1 MNRRIVLKGVGLGL
15 GLVTVS
21 GVAGYYYS
29 VFKGLRH
36 QSLTIGG
43 STTVRRFIEK
53 IVEAFLKKN
62 EKVDFLVDGGHS
74 YAGLVALERGAIDIA
89 MMSHSL
95 TSAEDITSIENYL
108 IGLEAIALVVN
119 AKCPIDNIS
128 SNDAR
133 KILEKKIT
141 NWKEVGGPD
150 VPISLY
156 SREDGSTT
164 KVSVQ
169 EILLGNAPITERAKE
184 LGSSKEMLQEIAL
197 DINSFGFLSARH
209 FDGSVKP
216 LSIDGVG
223 MNDKSI
229 YLKLYPLI
237 RELYLVLNDDSSAL
251 AKNFLDYTL
260 SDEGQKILVDN
271 GVFRVR

>member
-43 STTVRRFIEK
+43 STTVRRFIGK

-119 AKCPIDNIS
+119 TKCPIDNIS
-128 SNDAR
+128 SNDAC
-133 KILEKKIT
+133 KILEKRIT

-150 VPISLY
+150 APISLY

-184 LGSSKEMLQEIAL
+184 IGSSKEMLQEIAL

-229 YLKLYPLI
+229 YLRLYPLV